1 MTAYLG
7 VKLVENVLEVVT
19 LYRFLRVEKIEE
31 LLYELGSNEDLE
43 LLDLDRLVDH
53 ELQEELVDTLQVGPG
68 RVHFLLLIDTSLRKV
83 QIALLYAGQRTE
95 NVLLN
100 HLHDFID
107 VGKDNADDIFLV
119 CEQLLDLLDGVETLR
134 LEEVIEEF

>member
-7 VKLVENVLEVVT
+7 VELVENVLEVVT
-19 LYRFLRVEKIEE
+19 LDRLLRVEQIEE
-31 LLYELGSNEDLE
+31 LLDELGSDEDLE
-43 LLDLDRLVDH
+43 LLDLDRFVDN

-68 RVHFLLLIDTSLRKV
+68 GVHFFLLIDTGFGEV
-83 QIALLYAGQRTE
+83 QIALFHARQRTE

-107 VGKDNADDIFLV
+107 VGKDDADDIFLV

-134 LEEVIEEF
+134 LEEVKE